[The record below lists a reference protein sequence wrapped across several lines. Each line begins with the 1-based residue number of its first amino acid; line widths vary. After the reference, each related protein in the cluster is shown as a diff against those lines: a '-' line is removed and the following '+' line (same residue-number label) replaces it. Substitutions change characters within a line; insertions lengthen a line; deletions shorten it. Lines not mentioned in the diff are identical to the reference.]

1 MTAPKLL
8 EVQALEKRYRSDSN
22 EGIQQ
27 VSFKLGAGKTCAI
40 VGESGSG
47 KSTLLRLI
55 AGMEWPDAGAVLML
69 GESVHPQERLVP
81 GIPGVAFVAQDYPLP
96 RFQSVE
102 ACLRKAL
109 QYVQIETA
117 SVLLEQVLEVVCLSE
132 FRTRAIEQLSGGQ
145 KQRVALALALASEDQ
160 VLVLDEPFSG
170 LDYTLR
176 AKIRKAF
183 LDQVKMRGKALV
195 FATHEVSEA
204 LAFADQMLV
213 LKQGEVIGQG
223 TPKSLARNPK
233 TLYTASLFFEINT
246 LNHAEA
252 LSISDG
258 NLRLSSSEAVFAL
271 SVWDISLRTS
281 PAKGYRKVALR
292 RSFFH
297 GDHSTL
303 EIEWESGLVTQVKT
317 RVNQWPSQQPIFA
330 AIAKGSLKS
339 VKREAQW

>member
-8 EVQALEKRYRSDSN
+8 EVQALEKRYRIDST

-27 VSFKLGAGKTCAI
+27 VSLQLGTGKTCAI

-55 AGMEWPDAGAVLML
+55 AGREWPDAGEVFLQS
-69 GESVHPQERLVP
+69 EKVHPMERLVP
-81 GIPGVAFVAQDYPLP
+81 GIPGIAYVAQDYALP
-96 RFQSVE
+96 RLQTVAS
-102 ACLRKAL
+102 CLQKAL
-109 QYVQIETA
+109 QYVQKETA
-117 SVLLEQVLEVVCLSE
+117 SFLLEQVLDVVCLSE
-132 FRTRAIEQLSGGQ
+132 FRNRPIEELSGGQ
-145 KQRVALALALASEDQ
+145 KQRVALAIALASEDQ

-183 LDQVKMRGKALV
+183 LDQVKLRGKALV

-204 LAFADQMLV
+204 LAFADQMIV

-223 TPKSLARNPK
+223 SPKQLARNPK

-258 NLRLSSSEAVFAL
+258 NLRLSSSNAVFAL

-317 RVNQWPSQQPIFA
+317 RVNHWPSQQAIYA
-330 AIAKGSLKS
+330 TIAKGSLKS